1 MTLFDECSRTSLRG
15 HEVFGRSNPGK
26 AYPIKKLAI
35 KLPAVHNFSSAQQSD
50 PMPQSPLLLPDSTIL
65 AMHLA
70 TLFDLLCCDS
80 RLLADGDE
88 TDKQY
93 VTTGS
98 YPISSSNKLPARLS

>member
-1 MTLFDECSRTSLRG
+1 MNVLGLSEAKSGIALYVRSPQFHPAQSL
-15 HEVFGRSNPGK
+15 N
-26 AYPIKKLAI
+26 L